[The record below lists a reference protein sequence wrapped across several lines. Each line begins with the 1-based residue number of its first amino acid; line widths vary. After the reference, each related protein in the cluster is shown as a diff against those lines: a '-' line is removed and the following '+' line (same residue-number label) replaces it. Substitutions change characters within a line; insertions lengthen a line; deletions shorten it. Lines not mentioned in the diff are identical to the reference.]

1 MHPEVTRKSPGDCP
15 KCGMKLEKHEQG
27 GKHNGMEESF
37 KRRFFIALPLTL
49 VVLLLSPKIQEWF
62 GFSIDFPERVII
74 LFLLSSII
82 VLYTA
87 LPFYQMAAGEIKTRS
102 FAMMTLVSLA
112 VLSGYIFSV
121 AATFLFPGE
130 SLYWEISTLV
140 LAFLF
145 GHWMEMRAV
154 RGASGALA
162 ELAKLIPPSAHLVR
176 GKEIVDVRTE
186 ELKIGDNILIRPGEK
201 VPIDGKVIDGES
213 SVNESMITGESRPV
227 GKKKDDE
234 VIGGSLN
241 TDGSLTIEVTKTG
254 EETTLAQIRRLIT

>member
-1 MHPEVTRKSPGDCP
+1 MEKSESKKPNKYTCPMHPEVTRKSPGDCP
-15 KCGMKLEKHEQG
+15 KCGMKLEKHEHG
-27 GKHNGMEESF
+27 GKHTGMEESF

-87 LPFYQMAAGEIKTRS
+87 FPFYQMAAGEIKTRS

-112 VLSGYIFSV
+112 VLSGYLFSV

-154 RGASGALA
+154 LGTGNALKD
-162 ELAKLIPPSAHLVR
+162 LAKLIPPTAHKLINSKLQILDVNTNELDKNDLVLV
-176 GKEIVDVRTE
+176 K
-186 ELKIGDNILIRPGEK
+186 PGEK
-201 VPIDGKVIDGES
+201 I
-213 SVNESMITGESRPV
+213 PV
-227 GKKKDDE
+227 D
-234 VIGGSLN
+234 
-241 TDGSLTIEVTKTG
+241 
-254 EETTLAQIRRLIT
+254 